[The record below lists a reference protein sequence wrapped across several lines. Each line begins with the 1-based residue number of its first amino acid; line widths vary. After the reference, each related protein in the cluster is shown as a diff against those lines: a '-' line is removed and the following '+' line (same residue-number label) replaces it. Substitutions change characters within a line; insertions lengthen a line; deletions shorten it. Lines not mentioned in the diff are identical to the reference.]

1 MTSETSSAE
10 ETTTNPSPFR
20 SATDVKDI
28 VSDTPNLPETNPDQ
42 PITGSEKADGVF
54 VGYEFDNGV
63 PYIIDYFGVKETFKA
78 DPEMYDE
85 AGEITQYLQDLVTT
99 GQLDNSIAAVRAKIK
114 QLEQLS
120 GVDETDRINM
130 KLTKLVEY
138 AKFENRINQAKRSAI
153 KWSR

>member
-10 ETTTNPSPFR
+10 ETTTSPSPFR
-20 SATDVKDI
+20 SATDVQDI
-28 VSDTPNLPETNPDQ
+28 VSDTTKLPETNSQQ
-42 PITGSEKADGVF
+42 PIIGSEKADGAF

-63 PYIIDYFGVKETFKA
+63 PFIIDYFGVSETYQA
-78 DPEMYDE
+78 DPAMYDE
-85 AGEITQYLQDLVTT
+85 AEEITQYLQDLVTT
-99 GQLDNSIAAVRAKIK
+99 GQIDNSITAVKAKLK

-120 GVDETDRINM
+120 GIEESDRINM

-138 AKFENRINQAKRSAI
+138 AKFENKINQAKRSAI